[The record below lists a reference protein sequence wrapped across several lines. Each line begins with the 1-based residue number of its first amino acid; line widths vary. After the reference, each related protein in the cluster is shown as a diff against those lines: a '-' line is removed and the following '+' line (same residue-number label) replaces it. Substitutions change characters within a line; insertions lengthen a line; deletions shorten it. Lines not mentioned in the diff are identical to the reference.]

1 MNDILESPKLFKSYN
16 VSGIDS
22 FNITLREKNK
32 NNLTGFLVQCVEDGV
47 IKSYSYSKR
56 KIFFLDGNI
65 IDMRDIWQRGL
76 IGEVNTTFEIKGILG
91 YQFASK
97 PLWDFIKALVVR
109 YGKALSVN
117 RLDYCIDFKM
127 GDYNK
132 FIDIEEFSLSF
143 TKYLLGK
150 IKLSAPKNNLTYNT
164 QYTIY
169 KSPYFK
175 ICWYNKHIK
184 KGKIRAVNA
193 IVRVE
198 VSLKRKYLIRS
209 IINCGTMIDFV
220 DNYENTTKEILSKL
234 NVNIMGDEIYL
245 DSEITNRKIKELVQ
259 YIQDEISYPPYM
271 ARNDANNIEN
281 TQFIKRVIALSKRK
295 NYQIESTKRPNVNKI
310 SEALT
315 ENKNKVGNIIKF
327 LALCKPE

>member
-32 NNLTGFLVQCVEDGV
+32 NNLTGFLVQCIEDGI

-65 IDMRDIWQRGL
+65 IDTRDVWQRGL

-97 PLWDFIKALVVR
+97 PLLDFIKALVVR
-109 YGKALSVN
+109 YGKDLIVN

-127 GDYNK
+127 DDYNK

-143 TKYLLGK
+143 TKYSLGR
-150 IKLSAPKNNLTYNT
+150 IKLSMPKNNPKYNT
-164 QYTIY
+164 QYVLY
-169 KSPYFK
+169 DNPYFK
-175 ICWYNKHIK
+175 VYWYNKHIK
-184 KGKIRAVNA
+184 KRKVKTVNA
-193 IVRVE
+193 MVRVE
-198 VSLKRKYLIRS
+198 VSLKRKYLTRS
-209 IINCGTMIDFV
+209 VINCGTMIDFV

-234 NVNIMGDEIYL
+234 YINIMGDEVYL
-245 DSEITNRKIKELVQ
+245 DREITNRRIKELVQ

-271 ARNDANNIEN
+271 ARNDAHNIEN
-281 TQFIKRVIALSKRK
+281 TQFIKKVIALSKRK
-295 NYQIESTKRPNVNKI
+295 SYQIESTKRPNVNKI